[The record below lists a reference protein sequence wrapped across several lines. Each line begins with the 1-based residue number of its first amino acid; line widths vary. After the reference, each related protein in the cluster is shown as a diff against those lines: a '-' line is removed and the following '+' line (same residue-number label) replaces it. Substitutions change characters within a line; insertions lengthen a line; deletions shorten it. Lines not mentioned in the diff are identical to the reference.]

1 MHTTRAPNANR
12 LAAATAKAER
22 MLAAA
27 PIVGIDLYD
36 LELVRRRLARHEANY
51 NHTSRPSKRQELVRL
66 MDEEIGTLA
75 SAYKKLE
82 AAAFG
87 RSATR

>member
-1 MHTTRAPNANR
+1 M
-12 LAAATAKAER
+12 LTARRIADAISKAER

-27 PIVGIDLYD
+27 PSVGFDLYD
-36 LELVRRRLARHEANY
+36 LELVRRLLAVHEAEY
-51 NHTSRPSKRQELVRL
+51 TRTAKPSKRRELVRL

-87 RSATR
+87 RSAMT